1 MIELR
6 FQNFFAARNKIVH
19 PRRAIFGP
27 FEQTLKSK
35 KIRIDF
41 FKMSEVLTPTIINEK
56 TQLGKVVSLL
66 EGLECHFHAEHE
78 KSIFY
83 LQSCAILPFPM

>member
-1 MIELR
+1 
-6 FQNFFAARNKIVH
+6 
-19 PRRAIFGP
+19 
-27 FEQTLKSK
+27 
-35 KIRIDF
+35 
-41 FKMSEVLTPTIINEK
+41 MSEVLTPTIINEK

-78 KSIFY
+78 KTIFY